1 MGRLIDADVL
11 IENLREIKT
20 LYGVPMTNRDEQMI
34 HWIIGHIKEQPTA
47 YDVSRVVAELEQ
59 LPTYEFGVSLL
70 NAEKYIKL
78 SDLKNKIEIVR
89 KGGVDV

>member
-1 MGRLIDADVL
+1 MSDLISRSAL

-47 YDVSRVVAELEQ
+47 YDISKVVAELEE
-59 LPTYEFGVSLL
+59 LANHYHKCCLVDYNEGAEVGVRESM
-70 NAEKYIKL
+70 A
-78 SDLKNKIEIVR
+78 IVR
-89 KGGVDV
+89 KGGVE

>member
-34 HWIIGHIKEQPTA
+34 HWIIGHIKEQPTTYNVDA
-47 YDVSRVVAELEQ
+47 VVAELE
-59 LPTYEFGVSLL
+59 EAKGEIAL
-70 NAEKYIKL
+70 NED
-78 SDLKNKIEIVR
+78 DLNIYCGALDDAIDIVR
-89 KGGVDV
+89 KGGVE

>member
-47 YDVSRVVAELEQ
+47 YDVSKVVAELE
-59 LPTYEFGVSLL
+59 SLQCVNPFL
-70 NAEKYIKL
+70 TTTEY
-78 SDLKNKIEIVR
+78 KNKAIEIAR
-89 KGGVDV
+89 KGGVE

>member
-47 YDVSRVVAELEQ
+47 YNVDKVVAELEE
-59 LPTYEFGVSLL
+59 LPNREADYYYAHSNDVIDRED
-70 NAEKYIKL
+70 AI
-78 SDLKNKIEIVR
+78 DIVR
-89 KGGVDV
+89 KGGVE